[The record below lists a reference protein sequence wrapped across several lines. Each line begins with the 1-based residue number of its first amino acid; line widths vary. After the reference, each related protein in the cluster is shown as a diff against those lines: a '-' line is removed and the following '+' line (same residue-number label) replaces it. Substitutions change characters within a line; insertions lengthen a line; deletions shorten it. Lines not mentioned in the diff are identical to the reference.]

1 MLTALILAQD
11 GGSSSSGS
19 SSWSFLIIIVLFA
32 FIFYFMLWR
41 PQQKR
46 MRSQVNLIE
55 SAKKGDEVVTQGGI
69 YGFITE
75 LEDDTMLIE
84 ISEGVEIRIAKSSVG
99 RNITAAERQAE
110 AKTEKEKEEPEEE
123 EKEETAVAKNE
134 KKVADKELPEPE
146 EESAGSEED
155 GKA

>member
-11 GGSSSSGS
+11 GGSSSGGS

-46 MRSQVNLIE
+46 MKSQMNLIE

-99 RNITAAERQAE
+99 RNLTAAERQAE
-110 AKTEKEKEEPEEE
+110 KQAEKEKEEPEEE
-123 EKEETAVAKNE
+123 EETAVAKDE
-134 KKVADKELPEPE
+134 KKAADKELPEPE
-146 EESAGSEED
+146 EESTGSEED

>member
-11 GGSSSSGS
+11 GSSSSGS
-19 SSWSFLIIIVLFA
+19 SSYSFIIIIVLFA
-32 FIFYFMLWR
+32 VIFYFMLWR

-46 MRSQVNLIE
+46 MKSQVNLIE

-99 RNITAAERQAE
+99 RNLTAAERQAE
-110 AKTEKEKEEPEEE
+110 KQAEKDTGKEEPEEE
-123 EKEETAVAKNE
+123 EEA
-134 KKVADKELPEPE
+134 E
-146 EESAGSEED
+146 EEKED
-155 GKA
+155 EKCRGQERKEGRG